1 MITHKWFPAHHT
13 TGMSKMSQSN
23 KRQILATPKEYKMEG
38 FELDQLAMETKANGS
53 SFPLLLKN
61 SKHIIDRVVS
71 TYAVEGNI
79 AYKDDY
85 ISEAYIAIYKCL
97 EKYDST
103 LGAFATY
110 ATGAIRQEILYFMRN
125 EQSMIKLGTT
135 KLDEIKRL
143 DKAINTMKEQGVEMS
158 RENMREYSG
167 ITSDKTLS
175 TVIQAKKV
183 KNCIS
188 LDAPSNEDQECS
200 LMDIIPTGNNTED
213 EILKKEEIYL
223 LEKSIQSLSEDER
236 FLITKTYGLF
246 GNKKLSAKEIAKELN
261 ISDTTISYRKKI
273 IENKLYTLMESWA
286 S

>member
-1 MITHKWFPAHHT
+1 MFTLDINT
-13 TGMSKMSQSN
+13 T
-23 KRQILATPKEYKMEG
+23 
-38 FELDQLAMETKANGS
+38 
-53 SFPLLLKN
+53 
-61 SKHIIDRVVS
+61 VS
-71 TYAVEGNI
+71 TCAVEGNRS
-79 AYKDDY
+79 YKDDY

-110 ATGAIRQEILYFMRN
+110 ATVAIRQEILYFMRN
-125 EQSMIKLGTT
+125 EQNMIKLGTT

-143 DKAINTMKEQGVEMS
+143 DKAMNTMEEQGVEMS

-175 TVIQAKKV
+175 TIIQAKKV
-183 KNCIS
+183 KNCMS

-200 LMDIIPTGNNTED
+200 LMDIIPTVNNTED
-213 EILKKEEIYL
+213 EILNKEEIYL

-236 FLITKTYGLF
+236 FLIIKTYGLF
-246 GNKKLSAKEIAKELN
+246 GNKTLSAKEIAKELN
-261 ISDTTISYRKKI
+261 ISEKTISYRKKI
-273 IENKLYTLMESWA
+273 IKNKLYALMESWA